1 MPSFCTVDCKA
12 YEFPHKC
19 ARRGA
24 VRCRVRVMQAQC
36 ETQLNIDITLI
47 SRIGAVALHRLTH
60 HQAVLLRHLLQ
71 RTLFLHATAACSAE
85 CAAIQAQLEAFR
97 RSAWTQ
103 ARDRV
108 DRDKVVSFLQQ
119 VELPAGTT
127 LEAFAEKARCLGLGD
142 PFSELYWR
150 EREFPQVPYV
160 LLLAC
165 VEAAQWSSW
174 GWDSDVSSRFVVVS
188 RTLYGLSGGKSH
200 VDGVALAVGVA
211 TILNQMDISYAR
223 VVGDDD
229 LGEE

>member
-36 ETQLNIDITLI
+36 GTQLNIDITLL
-47 SRIGAVALHRLTH
+47 SRIGAVAFHRLTH

-71 RTLFLHATAACSAE
+71 RTLFLHAITACPAE

-150 EREFPQVPYV
+150 EREFPPGAVR
-160 LLLAC
+160 A
-165 VEAAQWSSW
+165 
-174 GWDSDVSSRFVVVS
+174 
-188 RTLYGLSGGKSH
+188 
-200 VDGVALAVGVA
+200 AVGVRGGG
-211 TILNQMDISYAR
+211 T
-223 VVGDDD
+223 VVLVG
-229 LGEE
+229 LGFRRER

>member
-1 MPSFCTVDCKA
+1 MDC
-12 YEFPHKC
+12 
-19 ARRGA
+19 
-24 VRCRVRVMQAQC
+24 
-36 ETQLNIDITLI
+36 
-47 SRIGAVALHRLTH
+47 
-60 HQAVLLRHLLQ
+60 
-71 RTLFLHATAACSAE
+71 
-85 CAAIQAQLEAFR
+85 
-97 RSAWTQ
+97 
-103 ARDRV
+103 
-108 DRDKVVSFLQQ
+108 DKVVSFLQQ

-174 GWDSDVSSRFVVVS
+174 GWDSDVSGRFVVVS